1 MKQARLV
8 LLAIIVVGVPVY
20 GYFFAQANRSVV
32 ALDLLAT
39 QVSELSLWLV
49 VWASFTAGVVTAAL
63 VSLWAFARLGST
75 HLRTRRELSRARVEP
90 APAEEA

>member
-8 LLAIIVVGVPVY
+8 FLAIVIVGIPAY

-39 QVSELSLWLV
+39 RVSELSLWLV
-49 VWASFTAGVVTAAL
+49 VWGAFTAGILTAAL
-63 VSLWAFARLGST
+63 VSLWAFARLGGT
-75 HLRTRRELSRARVEP
+75 HLQVRRELARTRKQSTSTEN
-90 APAEEA
+90 A